1 MSILIDERDY
11 NMDTPFY
18 LSEFEQAAS
27 ALDAGL
33 LSQKGLDVEVGV
45 WLGSVVLRMHKKTWA
60 NKPFER
66 PQSDTAIF
74 FSIWLNCKDVKA
86 DRLFYNIHALKLRQ
100 LRGYKITARDFA
112 ADFRARF
119 KPFARHWP
127 NVSVD
132 FGPLNLMEGWAPLDA
147 TEAADPVAVAIADPV
162 ASAATPA
169 IARTIATLATGFLEL
184 APLIDALLERRK
196 K

>member
-1 MSILIDERDY
+1 METS
-11 NMDTPFY
+11 FY
-18 LSEFEQAAS
+18 LPEFEKAAME
-27 ALDAGL
+27 LDAGL
-33 LSQKGLDVEVGV
+33 LAQKGLEVEVGV
-45 WLGSVVLRMHKKTWA
+45 WLASVVLRMHKKTWA

-66 PQSDTAIF
+66 PQADAAIF
-74 FSIWLNCKDVKA
+74 FSIWVKDKTEKP

-100 LRGYKITARDFA
+100 LHGYKITSREFA
-112 ADFRARF
+112 ADFRAGF

-132 FGPLNLMEGWAPLDA
+132 FGPLTLMEGWLPLDA
-147 TEAADPVAVAIADPV
+147 AAVADPVAAAVAG
-162 ASAATPA
+162 SAAQAVAGTVA
-169 IARTIATLATGFLEL
+169 GLATGFLEL

>member
-1 MSILIDERDY
+1 MNT
-11 NMDTPFY
+11 NMNTPFY
-18 LSEFEQAAS
+18 LSEFENAAS

-33 LSQKGLDVEVGV
+33 LAQKGLDVEVGV

-66 PQSDTAIF
+66 PQSDAAIF
-74 FSIWLNCKDVKA
+74 FSIWLNVNGMKPG
-86 DRLFYNIHALKLRQ
+86 RLFYNIHALKLRQ
-100 LRGYKITARDFA
+100 LRGYRITSRDFA
-112 ADFRARF
+112 AHFRTGF

-132 FGPLNLMEGWAPLDA
+132 FGPLTLMEGWVALDA
-147 TEAADPVAVAIADPV
+147 STVTAAAVPVVADSA
-162 ASAATPA
+162 ASA
-169 IARTIATLATGFLEL
+169 LAGTVTRLANEFMELE
-184 APLIDALLERRK
+184 PLIEALLAHRK

>member
-1 MSILIDERDY
+1 ME
-11 NMDTPFY
+11 TPFY
-18 LSEFEQAAS
+18 LSEFEKAAGS
-27 ALDAGL
+27 LDAGAL
-33 LSQKGLDVEVGV
+33 AQKGLDVEVGV
-45 WLGSVVLRMHKKTWA
+45 WLRSVVLRMHKKTWA

-74 FSIWLNCKDVKA
+74 FSIWLNEKGPKA

-100 LRGYKITARDFA
+100 LRGYRITSRDFA
-112 ADFRARF
+112 ADFRAGF

-132 FGPLNLMEGWAPLDA
+132 FGPLNLMEGWMALDA
-147 TEAADPVAVAIADPV
+147 AAIADPAAQAV
-162 ASAATPA
+162 AGTVAG
-169 IARTIATLATGFLEL
+169 LATRFLEL
-184 APLIDALLERRK
+184 APLIDVLLERRK

>member
-1 MSILIDERDY
+1 MEIA
-11 NMDTPFY
+11 PY
-18 LSEFEQAAS
+18 LSEFEKAAEKVG
-27 ALDAGL
+27 LDATL
-33 LSQKGLDVEVGV
+33 LAQKGLDVEVGL
-45 WLGSVVLRMHKKTWA
+45 WLNSVVLRMHKKTWA

-74 FSIWLNCKDVKA
+74 FSIWVNVKDVKA

-100 LRGYKITARDFA
+100 LHGYRITSRDFA
-112 ADFRARF
+112 ADFRAGF

-132 FGPLNLMEGWAPLDA
+132 FGPLNLMEGWVALDA
-147 TEAADPVAVAIADPV
+147 AAVADPV
-162 ASAATPA
+162 ASALAPA
-169 IARTIATLATGFLEL
+169 IAADVIAADDALATGFLEI